1 MTENDREQIALFR
14 YGLIAPIL
22 NGQVEKQKD
31 YLAKISAITHQVP
44 YYGIKEFTPKTIE
57 MWLRAYRREGF
68 NGLKPK
74 PRNDKGSSRS
84 ISPELKEKILSARKE
99 NLGLSVK
106 LFYDQLVLK
115 GTITPN
121 IISYSTMYRFLKAE
135 GLLGKEAL
143 KEPQRK
149 RFSYDKVNVLWQGD
163 MAVGPYLRVD
173 GKKIKTF
180 LFAFIDDCSRIIPF
194 AAFVT
199 SEKFSSVRKVFSEAL
214 LRRGIPKI
222 LYLDNGKVY
231 RSDQLHLACASLGI
245 TLTHTKPYD
254 AASKGKIERFFLT
267 MRKRFLPL
275 LKEEDLT
282 SIDNLNRKFWQWLEE
297 DYHRKIHSSLN
308 MTPLDKFMSQMSE
321 VKMVDDPTSLKHLF
335 LKREYRKV
343 KHDGT
348 ISVNCNLYE
357 VPAQLIGEKIQIR
370 FDPETFEEIL
380 IYKEDLFLG
389 LAKKVN
395 FADNAK
401 VKRGIDSQQSLLSF
415 RKIHSIE
422 RSANNV

>member
-1 MTENDREQIALFR
+1 
-14 YGLIAPIL
+14 
-22 NGQVEKQKD
+22 
-31 YLAKISAITHQVP
+31 
-44 YYGIKEFTPKTIE
+44 
-57 MWLRAYRREGF
+57 
-68 NGLKPK
+68 
-74 PRNDKGSSRS
+74 
-84 ISPELKEKILSARKE
+84 
-99 NLGLSVK
+99 
-106 LFYDQLVLK
+106 
-115 GTITPN
+115 
-121 IISYSTMYRFLKAE
+121 
-135 GLLGKEAL
+135 
-143 KEPQRK
+143 
-149 RFSYDKVNVLWQGD
+149 
-163 MAVGPYLRVD
+163 
-173 GKKIKTF
+173 
-180 LFAFIDDCSRIIPF
+180 
-194 AAFVT
+194 
-199 SEKFSSVRKVFSEAL
+199 
-214 LRRGIPKI
+214 
-222 LYLDNGKVY
+222 
-231 RSDQLHLACASLGI
+231 
-245 TLTHTKPYD
+245 
-254 AASKGKIERFFLT
+254 

-401 VKRGIDSQQSLLSF
+401 VKRGVDSQQSLLSF

-422 RSANNV
+422 GSANNV